1 METRGFPLEI
11 KELSQAGEIVGLAAA
26 FGNIDN
32 GGDRI
37 ISGAFSKSLAE
48 HKAAGSMPAMLMH
61 HDLKRPCGVW
71 TELVETNEGLLAKG
85 RFSIDAADGREAYA
99 LTRDGAMRGLSVGYI
114 AEEKSY
120 VADARELRAV
130 KLFEVSLVAV
140 PMNDRTRVQSIKS
153 IHNAK
158 DIADLLREAGLS
170 GRQAKAAA
178 GAAWRSIN
186 ETDDADLAA
195 ASALTG
201 ALARPQTI

>member
-1 METRGFPLEI
+1 METQGFSLEI
-11 KELSQAGEIVGLAAA
+11 KELSQTGEIVGLAAA

-37 ISGAFSKSLAE
+37 MSGAFAKSLAD

-61 HDLKRPCGVW
+61 HDIKRPCGVW
-71 TELVETNEGLLAKG
+71 TDLTETSDGLLAKG
-85 RFSIDAADGREAYA
+85 KFTTDAADGREAYA

-114 AEEKSY
+114 AEEKTY
-120 VADARELRAV
+120 VADARELHAV
-130 KLFEVSLVAV
+130 KLFEVSLVSV
-140 PMNDRTRVQSIKS
+140 PMNDRTRVRSIKS
-153 IHNAK
+153 IRGAR

-186 ETDDADLAA
+186 ESESDHEAETALA
-195 ASALTG
+195 G
-201 ALARPQTI
+201 ALARLRTI